1 MMTFADR
8 LDTALTKRLGTKVVF
23 IPGWERKRRGIS
35 WRRKGKPVA
44 LMVHHTAGAAT
55 QSTNPKN
62 PGNQKGANAGI
73 INFVQNHYRVPAA
86 NFTLDR
92 DGTVYVHSAWPVWHA
107 GRGSFKGVKRFAR
120 LNLPDDQANDF
131 CLGVEV
137 VSKGLKR
144 DFTKAQKVSLGK
156 LANACKDAA
165 GWKGFYMRLP
175 NHRTWA
181 PRRKVD
187 SRYTLKALRRWAARY
202 K

>member
-1 MMTFADR
+1 MAWAKT
-8 LDTALTKRLGTKVVF
+8 LEVALRQRLGDKVVF
-23 IPGWERKRRGIS
+23 IDDWDKV
-35 WRRKGKPVA
+35 RRKPWPRKGVPVA

-55 QSTNPKN
+55 SSRDPNH
-62 PGNQKGANAGI
+62 PGNRKGANAGI
-73 INFVQNHYRVPAA
+73 VNFVQNHYKVPAA

-107 GRGSFKGVKRFAR
+107 GRGSFKGVKPYDR
-120 LNLPDDQANDF
+120 LGINDNLGNDYM
-131 CLGVEV
+131 LGVEV

-165 GWKGFYMRLP
+165 GWKGFYRRLP
-175 NHRTWA
+175 NHKTWA
-181 PRRKVD
+181 PNRKID
-187 SRYTLKALRRWAARY
+187 SRYTLLALRRWAARY

>member
-1 MMTFADR
+1 MTWAKV
-8 LDTALTKRLGTKVVF
+8 LEVALRQRLGDKVVF
-23 IPGWERKRRGIS
+23 IDDWDKV
-35 WRRKGKPVA
+35 RRKPWPRKGVPVA

-55 QSTNPKN
+55 SSRDPNH
-62 PGNQKGANAGI
+62 PGNRKGANAGI
-73 INFVQNHYRVPAA
+73 VNFVQNHYEVPAA

-120 LNLPDDQANDF
+120 LNIPDDQANDF
-131 CLGVEV
+131 CVGVEV

-144 DFTKAQKVSLGK
+144 DFTQAQKVSLGK

-165 GWKGFYMRLP
+165 GWQGFYMRLP

-187 SRYTLKALRRWAARY
+187 SRYSLKALRRWAARY

>member
-1 MMTFADR
+1 MTTFADH
-8 LDTALTKRLGTKVVF
+8 LDTALTERLGDKVVF
-23 IPGWERKRRGIS
+23 IPGWERKRRAIS

-55 QSTNPKN
+55 TSRNPNN

-73 INFVQNHYRVPAA
+73 INFVQNHYEVPAA

-92 DGTVYVHSAWPVWHA
+92 DATVYVHSAWPVWHA

-120 LNLPDDQANDF
+120 LNIPDDQANDF
-131 CLGVEV
+131 CVGVEV

-144 DFTKAQKVSLGK
+144 DFTQAQKVSLGK

-165 GWKGFYMRLP
+165 GWQGFYMRLP

-187 SRYTLKALRRWAARY
+187 SRYSLKALRRWAARY

>member
-1 MMTFADR
+1 MSFDDHLERA
-8 LDTALTKRLGTKVVF
+8 LDERLGEKVEF
-23 IPGWERKRRGIS
+23 FAHWEDKRRDIS

-62 PGNQKGANAGI
+62 AGNQKGANAGVI
-73 INFVQNHYRVPAA
+73 RFVQSHYKVPAA

-120 LNLPDDQANDF
+120 LNIPDDAGNDYMM
-131 CLGVEV
+131 GVEV
-137 VSKGLKR
+137 VSKGRKR
-144 DFTKAQKVSLGK
+144 DFTAAQKESLGK
-156 LANACKDAA
+156 LANAVKDAA

-175 NHRTWA
+175 NHKTWA

-187 SRYTLKALRRWAARY
+187 SRYTLTALRRWAARY

>member
-1 MMTFADR
+1 MSWAKT
-8 LDTALTKRLGTKVVF
+8 LEVALRQRLGDKVVF
-23 IPGWERKRRGIS
+23 IDDWDKV
-35 WRRKGKPVA
+35 RRKPWPRKGVPVA

-55 QSTNPKN
+55 SSRDPNH
-62 PGNQKGANAGI
+62 PGNRKGANAGI
-73 INFVQNHYRVPAA
+73 VNFVQNHYKVPAA

-107 GRGSFKGVKRFAR
+107 GRGSFKGVKPYDR
-120 LNLPDDQANDF
+120 LGINDNLGNDYM
-131 CLGVEV
+131 LGVEV

-165 GWKGFYMRLP
+165 GWKGFYRRLP
-175 NHRTWA
+175 NHKTWA
-181 PRRKVD
+181 PNRKID
-187 SRYTLKALRRWAARY
+187 SRYTLLALRRWAARY

>member
-1 MMTFADR
+1 MTWAKV
-8 LDTALTKRLGTKVVF
+8 LEVALRQRLGDKVVF
-23 IPGWERKRRGIS
+23 IDDWDKV
-35 WRRKGKPVA
+35 RRKPWPRKGVPVA

-55 QSTNPKN
+55 SSRDPNH
-62 PGNQKGANAGI
+62 PGNRKGANAGI
-73 INFVQNHYRVPAA
+73 VNFVQNHYRVPAA

-107 GRGSFKGVKRFAR
+107 GRGSFKGVKPYDR
-120 LNLPDDQANDF
+120 LGINDNLGNDYM
-131 CLGVEV
+131 LGVEV

-165 GWKGFYMRLP
+165 GWKGLYRRLP
-175 NHRTWA
+175 NHKTWA
-181 PRRKVD
+181 PNRKID
-187 SRYTLKALRRWAARY
+187 SRYTLLALRRWAARY